1 MNRDKKLYNLMIKNH
16 PTIIG
21 WFIHK
26 GIVGRKDDGLY
37 IIEQNEVDADTYPKL
52 PTENNY
58 QVYHTYN
65 DGVRR
70 INADR
75 WDKAFSQIRLNYN
88 IKDNS
93 FSTLINAGFP
103 IFDIGNTSD
112 RYCFTHQ
119 IEDIINSF
127 PDLVLDIISQKTINV

>member
-127 PDLVLDIISQKTINV
+127 PFKRL

>member
-26 GIVGRKDDGLY
+26 GIVERKDDGLY

-58 QVYHTYN
+58 QVCHTYN

-88 IKDNS
+88 IKDTTVPLR
-93 FSTLINAGFP
+93 F
-103 IFDIGNTSD
+103 
-112 RYCFTHQ
+112 
-119 IEDIINSF
+119 
-127 PDLVLDIISQKTINV
+127 

>member
-1 MNRDKKLYNLMIKNH
+1 MIKNH

-70 INADR
+70 INEDR

-88 IKDNS
+88 I
-93 FSTLINAGFP
+93 T
-103 IFDIGNTSD
+103 
-112 RYCFTHQ
+112 
-119 IEDIINSF
+119 
-127 PDLVLDIISQKTINV
+127 

>member
-26 GIVGRKDDGLY
+26 GIVERKDDGLY
-37 IIEQNEVDADTYPKL
+37 IIEENEVDADTCPKL
-52 PTENNY
+52 PNENNY
-58 QVYHTYN
+58 QVYHTYH

-70 INADR
+70 INAGI
-75 WDKAFSQIRLNYN
+75 WDKAFSRIQLNYK
-88 IKDNS
+88 IKDYS
-93 FSTLINAGFP
+93 FSTLIDAGFP
-103 IFDIGNTSD
+103 IFDIGNTSY

-119 IEDIINSF
+119 IEELFS
-127 PDLVLDIISQKTINV
+127 